1 MLAAASRERQTRT
14 TTRGAAAILRYN
26 ERRMRGSG
34 FVLLAAIVCA
44 QAVPALAQE
53 PPPPIPRIVFDVRG
67 SVPKFTTEPQLAESR
82 GLVVTQ
88 LPHRGLGADVG
99 LHVYLFKW
107 KAMTLGLGGQL
118 TLTRGVSSPLGAASQ
133 PTVAGV
139 TERFQSITPQLSFNF
154 GDGDGWSYISGGIGP
169 SQRTL
174 VPDGS
179 DLALSDEE
187 RLRSVNYGGGA
198 RWFIKSH
205 VAFTL
210 DVRLHQI
217 DPGTPVLGF
226 AGSPRST
233 LLVIGAGVSFK

>member
-1 MLAAASRERQTRT
+1 
-14 TTRGAAAILRYN
+14 
-26 ERRMRGSG
+26 MRGSG
-34 FVLLAAIVCA
+34 LVLVAAIVCA
-44 QAVPALAQE
+44 HAVPALAQE
-53 PPPPIPRIVFDVRG
+53 PPPPIPHVVLDVRG
-67 SVPKFTTEPQLAESR
+67 SVPKFTIEPQLAESR
-82 GLVVTQ
+82 GLLVTQ

-107 KAMTLGLGGQL
+107 KAMTLGVGGQL
-118 TLTRGVSSPLGAASQ
+118 TLTRGASAPLSTAQ
-133 PTVAGV
+133 PALRGV

-187 RLRSVNYGGGA
+187 RLRTVNYGGGA
-198 RWFIKSH
+198 RWFIKPH

-226 AGSPRST
+226 PGSPRST